1 MDKVTLKQLADVLN
15 YSISTVF
22 KELNDKEE
30 ISFDIKIKI
39 VDTPKKLGDQRLKN
53 VLSFKAAIAVII
65 TDVKN
70 DFFAQVLIGWKDA
83 ATENN

>member
-39 VDTPKKLGDQRLKN
+39 VDTPKKIRG
-53 VLSFKAAIAVII
+53 SAAQKRI
-65 TDVKN
+65 K
-70 DFFAQVLIGWKDA
+70 FQGCHRCYYY
-83 ATENN
+83 